1 MKRNG
6 WLPLLPDTITGRII
20 GLLFAGLI
28 LTATGSASVYML
40 DIFQGKGWDETARN
54 LHRIAAIVAIM
65 DHAPPDARVA
75 WLSPLNET
83 GISVAWSSTET
94 PPPRRQDSM
103 TRHLARDIRIFSKIQ
118 GVDRV
123 QTGYPADAPSSTISI
138 MPETAAAEAWI
149 KLSDHTWLHF
159 VIANEQISG
168 LWTLRL
174 VLASGLLIGGI
185 AGLGV
190 WAARKVTAPLAQ
202 FSLAAEHL
210 GANVDAPPLNEE
222 EGPEEI
228 RQAARAFNSMQN
240 RIRRLIEDRTLMLA
254 ALSHDLRTAL
264 TRLRFRT
271 EFIADPQQRQKA
283 IGDLDEMQ
291 AMLLSTLS
299 FARDDSASEAVAL
312 IDLAMLVQSLCDD
325 LQDAG
330 KAVSYHGPLH
340 MNYRGRPVSMRR
352 ALANLIDNALTYGKE
367 ASVSLAED
375 QDTVEIT
382 VGDRGPGIPAA
393 MRSRVF
399 APFYRLESSRSRDTG
414 GTGLGLTV
422 ARTVIHCHG
431 GDIRLEDR
439 SGGGL
444 LVRITLPASTVVNTH
459 CVES

>member
-1 MKRNG
+1 MKRHC
-6 WLPLLPDTITGRII
+6 WFWLLPDTMTGRII

-40 DIFQGKGWDETARN
+40 DIFHGKGWDETAQN
-54 LHRIAAIVAIM
+54 LQRIAVIITIM
-65 DHAPPDARVA
+65 DHAAPDARLA
-75 WLSPLNET
+75 WLAPLNET
-83 GISVAWSSTET
+83 GLSVAWSPTET
-94 PPPRRQDSM
+94 LPPLRQDNM
-103 TRHLARDIRIFSKIQ
+103 TRHLARDIRVFSKIQ
-118 GVDRV
+118 GINRV
-123 QTGYPADAPSSTISI
+123 RTGYPVDVPSPAGWM
-138 MPETAAAEAWI
+138 MPETAPAEAWI
-149 KLSDHTWLHF
+149 ELSDHTWLHF
-159 VIANEQISG
+159 VIANEQLSG

-174 VLASGLLIGGI
+174 VLASGLLIAGI
-185 AGLGV
+185 VGLGV

-202 FSLAAEHL
+202 FSLAAERL
-210 GANVDAPPLNEE
+210 GTNVDAPPLNDD

-228 RQAARAFNSMQN
+228 RQVARAFNSMQN
-240 RIRRLIEDRTLMLA
+240 RIRRLVEDRTLMLA

-271 EFIADPQQRQKA
+271 EFIGDPQQRLKA
-283 IGDLDEMQ
+283 IVDLDEMQ
-291 AMLLSTLS
+291 AMLVSSLS
-299 FARDDSASEAVAL
+299 FARDDAASEPAVL

-330 KAVSYHGPLH
+330 KAVSYDGPLH
-340 MNYRGRPVSMRR
+340 LNYRGRPVSLRR

-367 ASVSLAED
+367 ASVSLAEK
-375 QDTVEIT
+375 QNAIEIT
-382 VGDRGPGIPAA
+382 VGDRGPGIPES

-422 ARTVIHCHG
+422 ASTVMHCHG

-444 LVRITLPASTVVNTH
+444 LVRIALPAPAVVNTY
-459 CVES
+459 CAES

>member
-1 MKRNG
+1 MKRNSC
-6 WLPLLPDTITGRII
+6 LRLLPDTITGRII

-40 DIFQGKGWDETARN
+40 DIFHGKGWDETARN
-54 LHRIAAIVAIM
+54 LHRIAAIVSIM
-65 DHAPPDARVA
+65 DQAPPDARPA
-75 WLSPLNET
+75 WLSLLSET
-83 GISVAWSSTET
+83 GLSVTWSSTEI
-94 PPPRRQDSM
+94 PPPLRQDSM
-103 TRHLARDIRIFSKIQ
+103 TRHLARDVRVFSKIQ

-138 MPETAAAEAWI
+138 MPETAPAEAWI
-149 KLSDHTWLHF
+149 ELSDHTWLHF
-159 VIANEQISG
+159 QIANEQISG

-202 FSLAAEHL
+202 FSLAAEGL
-210 GANVDAPPLNEE
+210 GANVDAPPLNAEA
-222 EGPEEI
+222 GPEEI
-228 RQAARAFNSMQN
+228 RQVALAFNSMQN
-240 RIRRLIEDRTLMLA
+240 RIRRLIEDRTLILA
-254 ALSHDLRTAL
+254 ALSHDLRTVL

-271 EFIADPQQRQKA
+271 EFIGDPQQRLKA
-283 IGDLDEMQ
+283 GADLDEMQ

-299 FARDDSASEAVAL
+299 FARDDSASEPVAL

-325 LQDAG
+325 LQDSG
-330 KAVSYHGPLH
+330 KAVSYDGPLH
-340 MNYRGRPVSMRR
+340 MTYRGRPVSMRR
-352 ALANLIDNALTYGKE
+352 ALSNLIDNALTYGKE
-367 ASVSLAED
+367 ASVSLAEN
-375 QDTVEIT
+375 QNTVEIT
-382 VGDRGPGIPAA
+382 VGDRGPGIPEA

-431 GDIRLEDR
+431 GDIRMEDR

-444 LVRITLPASTVVNTH
+444 LVRIALPASTVDVH
-459 CVES
+459 CVKS